1 MTSDPTPTDGI
12 PPEARAW
19 AEAQLAERGP
29 MPQAIH
35 DLVAPLL
42 RRDTRKTA

>member
-1 MTSDPTPTDGI
+1 MTDDPPADGI

-29 MPQAIH
+29 LPQSIH

-42 RRDTRKTA
+42 RRDTDRKTA